1 MGQASEVGLHV
12 DDDQAVGEAIADLLQ
27 ENGYSV
33 RLFTDGAAFLD
44 AYRPGSHGCLL
55 VDALMPGLSGIAL
68 IERIKSDGHDLP
80 AIVITGSGAVP
91 MAVKAMKA
99 AAVDFIEKPV
109 GHQDLL
115 ASIRRALDQTR
126 DTAALSKLRE
136 TAATSVASLTS
147 RQRQILDPVLAG
159 HPSKDIAADLG
170 SSQRTVDNHRAAIMK
185 KTGSRSLPALIRTA
199 IEAA

>member
-1 MGQASEVGLHV
+1 MKP
-12 DDDQAVGEAIADLLQ
+12 AIILTGDISTESLRDIA
-27 ENGYSV
+27 G
-33 RLFTDGAAFLD
+33 
-44 AYRPGSHGCLL
+44 HGC
-55 VDALMPGLSGIAL
+55 V
-68 IERIKSDGHDLP
+68 
-80 AIVITGSGAVP
+80 
-91 MAVKAMKA
+91 KA

-199 IEAA
+199 IGAACAPRPSALGVRRPG